1 MATTLT
7 VTQSGAITLDSKQY
21 STTVTKEYN
30 VTVAAQHH
38 KSVGTAA
45 FESISPSD
53 RGGFGYEDF
62 KFFIIANTDATNFV
76 TIYINDGDSG
86 FSFEKILPGSS
97 KVFTSNRIF
106 NNESTSGN
114 MNNIYSI
121 YAKADT
127 AAVELKLFVAA

>member
-7 VTQSGAITLDSKQY
+7 VTQSGSITLGSKLY

-53 RGGFGYEDF
+53 RGGFGYENF
-62 KFFIIANTDATNFV
+62 KFFVISNTDATNFV
-76 TIYINDGDSG
+76 TIYINDGDGG
-86 FSFEKILPGSS
+86 FTFEKILAGSS
-97 KVFTSNRIF
+97 KVFTSNKIF
-106 NNESTSGN
+106 NNESVSGTV
-114 MNNIYSI
+114 NNIYQI

-127 AAVELKLFVAA
+127 AAVELKMFVAA